1 MSTPWELGTASA
13 VEVRDLIA
21 RTLVQESAEA
31 AGLEVASP
39 DSTGEGRVFLVYG
52 GEATETSALRARR
65 VRVRCFDSGCA
76 NTALEDPIGCGD
88 LVALVE
94 WGGSEETDA
103 VYLLGARDIDGVQSG
118 RTGLSEFVAGVE
130 RWRAL
135 VLG

>member
-1 MSTPWELGTASA
+1 MSTPCEAGTASD

-31 AGLEVASP
+31 AGLEVASRA
-39 DSTGEGRVFLVYG
+39 SAGEGEELLVFG
-52 GEATETSALRARR
+52 GAVGTSGLLGRR
-65 VRVRCFDSGCA
+65 VRVRCFDSGFG
-76 NTALEDPIGCGD
+76 NTALADPIGPGD

-94 WGGSEETDA
+94 WGGPEDADA

-118 RTGLSEFVAGVE
+118 RIGLGEVVAGVE